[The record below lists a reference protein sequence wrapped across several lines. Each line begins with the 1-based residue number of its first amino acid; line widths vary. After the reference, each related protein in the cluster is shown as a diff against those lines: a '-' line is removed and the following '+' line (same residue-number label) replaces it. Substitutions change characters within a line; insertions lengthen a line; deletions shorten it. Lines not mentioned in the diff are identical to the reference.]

1 MTYSGSLA
9 RRALLCAATSLIALS
24 AGSALAQ
31 SSSTASTQD
40 KSEGTTLQDIVVT
53 GARRAQTVL
62 EQERAAVGV
71 VDSVAV
77 GDISLNP
84 QTNIAD
90 LAKRLPGVSVS
101 QDQGRNQSAT
111 GEAQYVAIRG
121 FDTSFNAY
129 TLDGLRLPQT
139 AGGRSISLNLFSPFA
154 IQAIGIDKTP
164 NAALDADAI
173 AGIVNLVTPSA
184 FDFGDQMLRLRAV
197 GQMAELAEDRG
208 QDGLGGAIGLDMS
221 RRFADGRLGVYA
233 AAYYEQKS
241 SAAESVA
248 VQNDYKTSKGNV
260 GSARDN
266 ENALSADGLQWNFFN
281 STVERYGATAALDY
295 RTQPLDLFARVN
307 YATYTNTNTMN
318 QTGLRSERT
327 SGQTNPNAVSNPG
340 GANYNAA
347 GDYTPYGINPANYF
361 RVEDVE
367 QELLSVQ
374 TGGKLRFGGF
384 TASLEAAYADGR
396 LDSPNSIEA
405 AWRGVAYNGAPG
417 NTGVSS
423 EGLKI
428 DLSDAR
434 WPMPVLSSGATAYV
448 ASQDRPSQI
457 YVQRGYSYLSEVK
470 KTVKGDLTWTGS
482 GLLASAS
489 IGGLYETADQD
500 GRSLTPDD
508 TRYKFRTS
516 LQAGAVDGPSIGAT
530 PGQLITDFMGHGTVR
545 PVKLVDRRFVE
556 HELDL
561 YGSTVTVSQE
571 KLNQGLSDSQEDRS
585 AAFAVATLKLAGG
598 ALEITPG
605 VRYEDNHFE
614 ARFFVKDADGA
625 RFATADRDYDHV
637 DPSVVAAW
645 RPNDA
650 LVVRAA
656 ARSSYSRPSGGQLAG
671 PTTVSR
677 DPVTNAIISISQPN
691 PDLKPVEGWSYDLGL
706 EWYAAGANLQ
716 LAVYH
721 KDLDNIVVPT
731 ALRNGTNPTSDGV
744 IMIKP
749 FNGLGG
755 SATGVELGGHY
766 ALPVDGWLE
775 GVSFGGN
782 LTYQQT
788 RAEYR
793 LSSTVTRESDLPQ
806 APELMYNLEAGYEH
820 GPVRA
825 SLWYNHTGRR
835 LDTVQ
840 DSQPDIYIQ
849 PSKELNLGVA
859 LTLAPGLEVG
869 AAVRNLTDEPTR
881 WSTVGAGERYVSPD
895 RKGGYLE
902 TGRVFQVSVNAT
914 F

>member
-1 MTYSGSLA
+1 MTISGSST
-9 RRALLCAATSLIALS
+9 RRALLGVSCSLAALCAG
-24 AGSALAQ
+24 GSAWAQ
-31 SSSTASTQD
+31 SETAT
-40 KSEGTTLQDIVVT
+40 GPATLQEIVVT

-62 EQERAAVGV
+62 VEERQATGV
-71 VDSVAV
+71 VDAVAV
-77 GDISLNP
+77 GDVSLNP
-84 QTNIAD
+84 QTTIAD

-154 IQAIGIDKTP
+154 IQTIGIEKTP
-164 NAALDADAI
+164 DATLDADAI
-173 AGIVNLVTPSA
+173 AGIVNLVTPTA

-197 GQMAELAEDRG
+197 GQMAELAQDRG
-208 QDGLGGAIGLDMS
+208 QDSLGGAVGVDMA

-233 AAYYEQKS
+233 SAYYEQKD

-248 VQNDYKTSKGNV
+248 VQNDYKTSRANV
-260 GSARDN
+260 GSAREN

-281 STVERYGATAALDY
+281 STVERYGATASLDY

-327 SGQTNPNAVSNPG
+327 SGQTNPNPG

-374 TGGKLRFGGF
+374 TGGKLRFGDF

-396 LDSPNSIEA
+396 LDSPNTIEA
-405 AWRGVAYNGAPG
+405 AWRGVAYNGATG
-417 NTGVSS
+417 NTGAST
-423 EGLKI
+423 EGLKL
-428 DLSDAR
+428 DLSDPR
-434 WPMPVLSSGATAYV
+434 WPMPVLSAGATAYV

-457 YVQRGYSYLSEVK
+457 YVQQGYGYLSEVK
-470 KTVKGDLTWTGS
+470 KTVKGDLTWAGS
-482 GLLASAS
+482 GVLASAS
-489 IGGLYETADQD
+489 VGGLYETADQD
-500 GRSLTPDD
+500 GRSLAPDD
-508 TRYKFRTS
+508 TRYRFRTS
-516 LQAGAVDGPSIGAT
+516 LQAGTVDGPSIGAT
-530 PGQLITDFMGHGTVR
+530 PGRLITDFMDHGTVR

-556 HELDL
+556 NERDL
-561 YGSTVTVSQE
+561 YGSTVVVSQE
-571 KLNQGLSDSQEDRS
+571 KLNQGLSDSREDRT
-585 AAFAVATLKLAGG
+585 AAFAAATLKLAGG
-598 ALEITPG
+598 VLEITPG

-637 DPSVVAAW
+637 DPSVIAAW
-645 RPNDA
+645 RPSDA

-656 ARSSYSRPSGGQLAG
+656 ARSSYSRPAGSQLAG

-677 DPVTNAIISISQPN
+677 DPVTNAVISISQPN

-706 EWYAAGANLQ
+706 EWYAVGSNLQ

-731 ALRNGTNPTSDGV
+731 ALRTGTSKTSDGV
-744 IMIKP
+744 ILIKP

-755 SATGVELGGHY
+755 SATGIEMGGRY
-766 ALPVDGWLE
+766 VLPVDGWMDGL
-775 GVSFGGN
+775 SLGGN

-788 RAEYR
+788 EAEYR
-793 LSSTVTRESDLPQ
+793 LSSTDIRKSDLPQ

-820 GPVRA
+820 GSLRA
-825 SLWYNHTGRR
+825 SLWYNYTGRR

-902 TGRVFQVSVNAT
+902 TGRIFQVSVNAT